1 MQNLADKSLT
11 EIIEAGWEAGSG
23 IDLEG
28 IGYGRIHWGN
38 SRDIK
43 TTPGPH
49 YYFLSGLVQT
59 FGLSRVCEIGTHCGG
74 SARSMREGFASQN
87 DSLIVTL
94 DITRESNKY
103 LRGLK
108 NIVKI
113 VGDSNKPKIVDRV
126 FNEFSG
132 QPIDLM
138 YVDADHKFIS
148 ALSNFAMYAAL
159 LRPKIICLDDITLN
173 DDMKRVWTHVQA
185 MVPPGDAVNVVDL
198 IPEVR
203 PGNPGFGCVVLRN
216 NL

>member
-1 MQNLADKSLT
+1 MQNLADQSLT
-11 EIIEAGWEAGSG
+11 EIITAGWEAGSG

-49 YYFLSGLVQT
+49 YYFLAGLVKHYG
-59 FGLSRVCEIGTHCGG
+59 FSRVCEIGTHCGG
-74 SARSMREGFASQN
+74 STRAMREGFGAQ
-87 DSLIVTL
+87 DDTKIVTL

-108 NIVKI
+108 NIVKF
-113 VGDSNKPKIVDRV
+113 VGDANKPKIVDKV
-126 FNEFSG
+126 FKEFAG
-132 QPIDLM
+132 GPVDLL
-138 YVDADHKFIS
+138 YIDADHKFIS

-159 LRPKIICLDDITLN
+159 LRPKIICLDDITLS
-173 DDMKRVWTHVQA
+173 DEMQRMWTHVQA
-185 MVPPGDAVNVVDL
+185 MVPPGDAMNAADL

-203 PGNPGFGCVVLRN
+203 PGNPGFGCVVMRN